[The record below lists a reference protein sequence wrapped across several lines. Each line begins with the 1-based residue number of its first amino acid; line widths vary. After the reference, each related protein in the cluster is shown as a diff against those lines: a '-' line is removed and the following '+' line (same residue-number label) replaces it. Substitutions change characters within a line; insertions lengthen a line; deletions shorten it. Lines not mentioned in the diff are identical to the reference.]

1 MSDDGIKT
9 IVRSESAW
17 GAVAIEPMSVPAIIA
32 VRCARVYMQTLLGLL
47 SAGGLGAM
55 PGWLP
60 GELWTNVLS
69 AATLSV
75 APVVFTFLQNSVE
88 LLARLDEKNPQWR
101 A

>member
-1 MSDDGIKT
+1 MT
-9 IVRSESAW
+9 EPTQTVVRVSAMDS
-17 GAVAIEPMSVPAIIA
+17 AIEVRPMSVASIIL

-55 PGWLP
+55 PGWMP
-60 GELWTNVLS
+60 GELWNNVLS
-69 AATLSV
+69 AATLSL

-88 LLARLDEKNPQWR
+88 LLARLDERSPQWR